1 MARKASLADT
11 APLSKQIKKEK
22 IDSEDT
28 SMSVILDSAKVA
40 EATKN
45 LAKIPKK
52 PKMVEK
58 DEEMDS
64 MEFKVYYDSL
74 GSNLIRQFQSTSLDE
89 AEKEVVGHL
98 LHLADGKIEKE
109 FQGFAEEEAA
119 EMLQN
124 DLEAE
129 VEMNQLEPSVPTVS
143 TAAPLCEGDAR
154 LIVSQVIE
162 ELTPIIKS
170 VCVTE
175 RMLQIQVLA
184 ILKKKYSALIKS
196 LE

>member
-1 MARKASLADT
+1 M
-11 APLSKQIKKEK
+11 
-22 IDSEDT
+22 
-28 SMSVILDSAKVA
+28 
-40 EATKN
+40 
-45 LAKIPKK
+45 
-52 PKMVEK
+52 
-58 DEEMDS
+58 
-64 MEFKVYYDSL
+64 
-74 GSNLIRQFQSTSLDE
+74 
-89 AEKEVVGHL
+89 VGHL
-98 LHLADGKIEKE
+98 LQLADGKIEKE

-124 DLEAE
+124 DFEAE
-129 VEMNQLEPSVPTVS
+129 VEMNQLDPMSIVSSVPTVS
-143 TAAPLCEGDAR
+143 AAAPLREGDAR

-184 ILKKKYSALIKS
+184 TLKKYSALIKS